1 MPLLIFHNPNICPK
15 GRVLSFFFRI
25 FLCFFGFFILQTS
38 LFFNLTQNEN
48 HPKAT
53 TSFGHAVNQ
62 AIFLFL
68 FLKQLKPATLFGN
81 IKAEK
86 NRAESY
92 GRNKNSRSAQ
102 KSH

>member
-1 MPLLIFHNPNICPK
+1 MIF
-15 GRVLSFFFRI
+15 SFI
-25 FLCFFGFFILQTS
+25 DTISCFV
-38 LFFNLTQNEN
+38 
-48 HPKAT
+48 A
-53 TSFGHAVNQ
+53 NQ

-86 NRAESY
+86 FWELRDY